1 MKAFTRVIYRCPS
14 GRGDMEQES
23 AIDYE
28 HGGLPHIE
36 PGECIG
42 MNYYVIRKLGWGNF
56 STVWLC
62 WQPYKHEFYAVKIIK
77 SHEDYSRFA
86 LDELKLL
93 ELVCKVGEVV
103 RFVETFDL
111 QKDTGTHICIVT
123 EVLGHNLLYAIEN
136 MDYDNKSS
144 ERLRIQMVRDVAR
157 SLLQGLAELEK
168 CDIVHTDIKPE
179 NVLFTKSKQETCQEA
194 LAFIAKLL
202 RGEKLSADEVCAI
215 DDIERVRMTDERRF
229 DLRCI
234 MCQIVRHMRNIKS
247 TDNERCAVK
256 IADLGNAGLG
266 LCYESKEEIQ
276 TLQYRSPESI
286 LRAGYDYTADVFSA
300 ACTIFELATGNYL
313 FDVRPQD
320 TSLEEQE
327 EHLTR
332 MVLTLGDFPSEA
344 FVDAPRYKVLFD
356 ECGKLRN
363 PVDLAG
369 CDKPGSP
376 RPRPI
381 YSLLTECYGWNDEDA
396 RGFSQ
401 LLIKMLR
408 MDPKKRVTAGE
419 CLQHDWLTAEWNH
432 C

>member
-215 DDIERVRMTDERRF
+215 DDIERVRM
-229 DLRCI
+229 
-234 MCQIVRHMRNIKS
+234 
-247 TDNERCAVK
+247 
-256 IADLGNAGLG
+256 